1 MWQGE
6 GASLMA
12 IAATQ
17 WRCSKARLRG
27 SVVQEKKMYFTITT
41 IISSALPFICT
52 KFHVV
57 EKHETSLRC

>member
-1 MWQGE
+1 
-6 GASLMA
+6 MA